1 MSKVVA
7 EFYKGLLLKE
17 FLRPD
22 LYVSWRDKG
31 VVSGEMV
38 DYILT
43 QILPYRLQDNNT
55 IYDTESK
62 LKVQQEFKLLSGGA
76 QLSEV
81 GAENLLRDREFH
93 PQIMLVRGSSPV
105 MTLLNKFM
113 VVLSGIADWTGAQT
127 IDLQDVNTA
136 ALILLVDVKDKSV
149 LIGKDHI
156 LEEAMK
162 NDIYEAFVSN
172 GLFIS
177 DPVLSKLSFILL
189 NVLSDDSVASKVFA
203 K

>member
-1 MSKVVA
+1 M
-7 EFYKGLLLKE
+7 
-17 FLRPD
+17 
-22 LYVSWRDKG
+22 
-31 VVSGEMV
+31 M
-38 DYILT
+38 
-43 QILPYRLQDNNT
+43 
-55 IYDTESK
+55 
-62 LKVQQEFKLLSGGA
+62 
-76 QLSEV
+76 
-81 GAENLLRDREFH
+81 
-93 PQIMLVRGSSPV
+93 VRGSSPV

-113 VVLSGIADWTGAQT
+113 IVLSGIADWTGVQT

-149 LIGKDHI
+149 LIGKDHV

-189 NVLSDDSVASKVFA
+189 NILSDDLVASKVLA

>member
-22 LYVSWRDKG
+22 LYVSWSNKA
-31 VVSGEMV
+31 VSGEMV

-43 QILPYRLQDNNT
+43 HILPYKLQDNNT

-62 LKVQQEFKLLSGGA
+62 LKVQHEFKGLSGGA
-76 QLSEV
+76 QLSEA
-81 GAENLLRDREFH
+81 GAENLLREREFH
-93 PQIMLVRGSSPV
+93 PHMVLVRGSSPV
-105 MTLLNKFM
+105 MVLLNKFM
-113 VVLSGIADWTGAQT
+113 VVLSAIADWTGVQT
-127 IDLQDVNTA
+127 IDLHDVNTA
-136 ALILLVDVKDKSV
+136 ALILLVDVKNKSVV
-149 LIGKDHI
+149 LIGKDH
-156 LEEAMK
+156 LLDPSMK

-189 NVLSDDSVASKVFA
+189 NILSDDSVAFKVFA